1 LDSKPPLPHEKT
13 ILITGSTDGIGK
25 LAAIQ
30 LAKYGHEVYL
40 HGRNTEKLQKALS
53 EVKSQSGNEN
63 TGSFTAD
70 FSDLAAVQKM
80 AEQIKL

>member
-1 LDSKPPLPHEKT
+1 MKKT

-30 LAKYGHEVYL
+30 LAKDEHQVYL
-40 HGRNTEKLQKALS
+40 HGRNMEKLQKVLS
-53 EVKSQSGNEN
+53 EVKAQSGNKN
-63 TGSFTAD
+63 TGSFAAD